1 MAERAALADAW
12 IPLLFPTVAQH
23 RTKPVSLV
31 LLVLA
36 LSLAV
41 IGYFGVG
48 AGRQFLT
55 DRAFEP
61 IRVPAPTAPAPGVAA
76 MLAAAAVAPPAVA
89 GSRANA
95 PIPTPAGVAAALA
108 AELSHPELGP
118 SVAGQVFDAGTR
130 TLLFDQRSTA
140 AVAPASTAKLLTA
153 AALLSVRQAT
163 DRFSTRVVAGS
174 EPGTVVLI
182 GGGDPTLSAAA
193 AGRPTR
199 YPAAARLTDLAARV
213 RASLG
218 TARVER
224 VLVDDSAFTGPAT
237 APGWGTEDTPS
248 NYASLITATM
258 VDGGRD
264 VPEAEIRSAAPDL
277 AAGNALAAA
286 LGATAVDRGSAPA
299 GARVLGQVR
308 SAPVDVLIEQM
319 LRSSDNVIA
328 EVLARHVAL
337 ATSRPASFAGA
348 AEAVRATLAA
358 AGIEIG
364 DGMVDGSGLSLL
376 NRVPLAAISSTLLAT
391 VDAKQPRWRPLLS
404 GLSIAGW
411 DGTLLEEDRFSG
423 AAAVAAGAVRA
434 KTGTLT
440 GVTGMAGLLTD
451 ADGRLLVFSFV
462 ADQAPSA
469 FESSSRG
476 AVDSLVAALVRCG
489 CR

>member
-1 MAERAALADAW
+1 M
-12 IPLLFPTVAQH
+12 
-23 RTKPVSLV
+23 

-36 LSLAV
+36 LTLAA
-41 IGYFGVG
+41 IGYVGVG
-48 AGRQFLT
+48 VGRQLLA
-55 DRAFEP
+55 DRAFSP
-61 IRVPAPTAPAPGVAA
+61 IEVPAPTAPAPGIAS
-76 MLAAAAVAPPAVA
+76 MLQAAAVAPPAVA
-89 GSRANA
+89 GSRPNA

-108 AELSHPELGP
+108 AQLADPELGP
-118 SVAGQVFDAGTR
+118 SVAGQVFDAGTGA
-130 TLLFDQRSTA
+130 LLFEQRSTA
-140 AVAPASTAKLLTA
+140 VVAPASTAKLLTA
-153 AALLSVRQAT
+153 AAVLSVRQAT

-193 AGRPTR
+193 ADQPPR
-199 YPAAARLTDLAARV
+199 YPGAARITDLAARV
-213 RASLG
+213 RAGLG
-218 TARVER
+218 AAPVER

-264 VPEAEIRSAAPDL
+264 APEAEIRSAAPDL

-286 LGATAVDRGSAPA
+286 LGGAAVSQGSAPA
-299 GARVLGQVR
+299 GARLLGQVR
-308 SAPVDVLIEQM
+308 SAPVDLLVEQM

-328 EVLARHVAL
+328 EVLARHVAI
-337 ATSRPASFAGA
+337 ATQRPASFTGA
-348 AEAVRATLAA
+348 VEAVRATLAA

-364 DGMVDGSGLSLL
+364 AGMVDGSGLSVLD
-376 NRVPLAAISSTLLAT
+376 RVPLAALSATLLAT
-391 VDAKQPRWRPLLS
+391 VDAERPRLRPLLS